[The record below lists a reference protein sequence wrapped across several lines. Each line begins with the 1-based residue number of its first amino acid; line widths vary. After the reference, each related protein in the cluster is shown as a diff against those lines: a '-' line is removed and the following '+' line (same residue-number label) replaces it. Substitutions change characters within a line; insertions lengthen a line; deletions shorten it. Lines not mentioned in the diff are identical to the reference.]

1 MVSNQWVSS
10 STTSLRFA
18 SIPSAGWATLVWFHH
33 DLFSSDDSI
42 LLDLL
47 VISPRW
53 DQQQPQECLALPSG
67 NDATVADALRFLLSV
82 KQEFTSEL
90 YKYDEFMQIM
100 GEFSRGRLVTVIAF
114 YFLASQLADC

>member
-1 MVSNQWVSS
+1 
-10 STTSLRFA
+10 
-18 SIPSAGWATLVWFHH
+18 
-33 DLFSSDDSI
+33 
-42 LLDLL
+42 

-53 DQQQPQECLALPSG
+53 DQQQPQECLALPSR

-100 GEFSRGRLVTVIAF
+100 GEFSHGRLVTVIAF
-114 YFLASQLADC
+114 YLLASQLADC